1 MAKLIYTDP
10 ILNNE
15 EIVTKVKQLGMMHL
29 LYWMRKNVYKALI
42 SFDNIPKYIQECNSI
57 EGFILTFMN
66 TEKKLIEQLDETEK
80 AYKTRKH

>member
-1 MAKLIYTDP
+1 MARLIYTEP

-15 EIVTKVKQLGMMHL
+15 EIVTKIKQLGMMHL

-42 SFDNIPKYIQECNSI
+42 SFDDIPKYIQECNSV

-66 TEKKLIEQLDETEK
+66 TEKKLIEQLDETEHSYK
-80 AYKTRKH
+80 ARKH